1 MDLRDTLNTEE
12 NYKDGLISNREAL
25 LYFQEKLRKLQSD
38 LENGNENY
46 KKPTIEVY
54 KSTLATILSYQRD
67 ILLATY
73 SIGDSLSAFKEE
85 YIIYV
90 SFLIPIW
97 RKEWGYEQM
106 LWALSI
112 GILLNIDEETFD
124 QLVALVKKD
133 DPEDYLIDYLIQSR
147 HPEWTIR
154 INYNFPRPYGFT
166 RKIIEEENSEQAL
179 KLLKEFVTKKWYQ
192 GSSDTAW
199 YDVHKQNIKNHV
211 GYWSFESGALCKIK
225 GLDYKELEG
234 VPYFPYDLVAEGET
248 EE

>member
-1 MDLRDTLNTEE
+1 MGLRDTLNTEE
-12 NYKDGLISNREAL
+12 NYKDGLISNKEAL

-38 LENGNENY
+38 LDDGIENY

-54 KSTLATILSYQRD
+54 NSTLATILSYQRD

-73 SIGDSLSAFKEE
+73 SSGASLSAFKEE
-85 YIIYV
+85 YISFV

-112 GILLNIDEETFD
+112 GILLEIDEEIFD
-124 QLVALVKKD
+124 QLVDLVKKD

-147 HPEWTIR
+147 HPEWKIW
-154 INYNFPRPYGFT
+154 INYDFPRPYGFT
-166 RKIIEEENSEQAL
+166 RKIIEEENSEQTL
-179 KLLKEFVTKKWYQ
+179 KLLKEYLISKWYQ
-192 GSSDTAW
+192 GSRDAAW
-199 YDVHKQNIKNHV
+199 YDLHKQNVKNHV

-225 GLDYKELEG
+225 GLDYKELKG
-234 VPYFPYDLVAEGET
+234 LSYFPYDLIAECGT
-248 EE
+248 IK

>member
-1 MDLRDTLNTEE
+1 MGLRDTLSTEE

-38 LENGNENY
+38 LDNGIENY

-54 KSTLATILSYQRD
+54 QSTLATILSYQRD

-73 SIGDSLSAFKEE
+73 SSGASLSAFKKEH
-85 YIIYV
+85 ISFV

-112 GILLNIDEETFD
+112 GILLEIDEEIFD
-124 QLVALVKKD
+124 QLVDLVKKD

-147 HPEWTIR
+147 HPEWKIR

-166 RKIIEEENSEQAL
+166 RKIIEEENSEKAVA
-179 KLLKEFVTKKWYQ
+179 LLKEYLTKKWYQ
-192 GSSDTAW
+192 GCREEGW
-199 YDVHKQNIKNHV
+199 YDLHKENIDNYY
-211 GYWSFESGALCKIK
+211 GYWSFESGAICKLK
-225 GLDYKELEG
+225 GLNYKELEG
-234 VPYFPYDLVAEGET
+234 LPYFPYDLVAEGAKP
-248 EE
+248 

>member
-12 NYKDGLISNREAL
+12 NYKDCLISNREAL

-38 LENGNENY
+38 LENGIENY

-90 SFLIPIW
+90 SSLIPIW

-166 RKIIEEENSEQAL
+166 RKIIEEENSE
-179 KLLKEFVTKKWYQ
+179 KCT
-192 GSSDTAW
+192 
-199 YDVHKQNIKNHV
+199 
-211 GYWSFESGALCKIK
+211 
-225 GLDYKELEG
+225 
-234 VPYFPYDLVAEGET
+234 
-248 EE
+248 